1 MLTARKKEGTL
12 QTSFAACTRRLSSF
26 VFLIVLHLHFGS
38 ASRVTTSRLFS
49 MAKDSLAEVTKTGS
63 FQRTES
69 TFRNVVENVE
79 GARYPVEAE
88 RYHLIVSK
96 ACPWAN
102 RCMAMRALKGLENV
116 IGLSTVHPTWGKTK
130 PDLSVEEDAHHGWIF
145 NSGGVPSPNG
155 SGHFKLDDCDDAP
168 TIFKGSVS
176 TVRDIYEQVHS
187 EATKFTVPILYDKKN
202 QEIVSNESSE
212 ILRMLNSEF
221 DSLATGD
228 HKELDLYPGAL
239 RVEIDEV
246 NHWIYH
252 DINNGVYKSGFAKT
266 QEAYEEAVKTLFA
279 SLDRVEAI
287 LSSKRFLCGSP
298 SQFTEA
304 DLRLFMTL
312 CRFDEVYVVYFKCN
326 IRSIRDYPNI
336 RQYCRD
342 VYQIYGG
349 KIGKTVDMAHIKTHY
364 FTSHPTLN
372 TYAVIPVGPGAELDF
387 SLPPEGRTALN

>member
-1 MLTARKKEGTL
+1 
-12 QTSFAACTRRLSSF
+12 
-26 VFLIVLHLHFGS
+26 
-38 ASRVTTSRLFS
+38 

-69 TFRNVVENVE
+69 IFRSFVENGE
-79 GARYPVEAE
+79 GAKYPAEAG

-102 RCMAMRALKGLENV
+102 RCMAMVSLKGLEDV
-116 IGLSTVHPTWGKTK
+116 IAISTTHPTWGKSK

-145 NSGGVPSPNG
+145 NSGDMSSPNG
-155 SGHFKLDDCDDAP
+155 SGVFNVDGCDEVPA
-168 TIFKGSVS
+168 IFKGPVRA
-176 TVRDIYEQVHS
+176 VRDIYPGDAV
-187 EATKFTVPILYDKKN
+187 KFTVPILYDTKN

-212 ILRMLNSEF
+212 ILRMLNTEF
-221 DSLATGD
+221 NAFATGEQKD
-228 HKELDLYPGAL
+228 LDLYPAAL
-239 RVEIDEV
+239 QAEIDEV

-266 QEAYEEAVKTLFA
+266 QKAYEEAVKALFA
-279 SLDRVEAI
+279 ALDRVEDI
-287 LSSKRFLCGSP
+287 LSTKRFLCGSP

-326 IRSIRDYPNI
+326 IRSIRDYPTI

-342 VYQIYGG
+342 LYQLHDG
-349 KIGKTVDMAHIKTHY
+349 KIGKTIDMVHIKTHY

-372 TYAVIPVGPGAELDF
+372 QYAVIPIGPGAEADF
-387 SLPPEGRTALN
+387 KLPPEGRIELN